1 MSCLDPIICSVAKT
15 WISRASCDANEK
27 EGIMLGTIA
36 RMGHNV
42 LLFAMAIVTVA
53 LILKSI

>member
-1 MSCLDPIICSVAKT
+1 MI
-15 WISRASCDANEK
+15 
-27 EGIMLGTIA
+27 GTIA

-53 LILKSI
+53 LILAIV

>member
-1 MSCLDPIICSVAKT
+1 MI
-15 WISRASCDANEK
+15 
-27 EGIMLGTIA
+27 GTIA

-53 LILKSI
+53 MILLIV

>member
-1 MSCLDPIICSVAKT
+1 MV
-15 WISRASCDANEK
+15 
-27 EGIMLGTIA
+27 GTIA

-53 LILKSI
+53 LILKTF

>member
-1 MSCLDPIICSVAKT
+1 MLHQERIYAAQMSRRC
-15 WISRASCDANEK
+15 
-27 EGIMLGTIA
+27 IMIGTIA

-53 LILKSI
+53 LILAIV